1 MAFTTSN
8 ALRTT
13 APVGHRH
20 SPARSLRHVTLRKP
34 CSPMGWCPQHG
45 SSRHSSQWQQQQPRL
60 QAAAVAEAAQLGG
73 QLAEGVGVLG
83 IGAAGLFVALWNTEK
98 SAKAGVEQD
107 LQQTKEQVAALQQE
121 LEKAQQQLEE
131 ERQARKEAESWRRR
145 LDAAEKELFKLERG
159 LEMKDGQLATFM
171 TTAHRQIKSLE
182 DTVKELQKF

>member
-107 LQQTKEQVAALQQE
+107 LQQTKVGEQLPLSSHPGTACAAHCLMLSKLSAAALC
-121 LEKAQQQLEE
+121 
-131 ERQARKEAESWRRR
+131 
-145 LDAAEKELFKLERG
+145 
-159 LEMKDGQLATFM
+159 GQ
-171 TTAHRQIKSLE
+171 I
-182 DTVKELQKF
+182 